1 MVRTGSAS
9 SGIQNSSLRVRVAEN
24 LRVAEPNILDAMA
37 AVSPS
42 FSSYSSSD
50 LDTESTGSF
59 FFDKSITLGSLMGLK
74 SDVGLSGL
82 SPRVVVHGQELSSSE
97 SEVPRSRQ
105 SARSKK
111 SKSWWRLCR
120 DSDDYD
126 CHRNINPSLEQFL
139 EEERRTTGSNIGEGI
154 YINIMYDEF
163 TAGHDFSGRNLLF
176 SEGRILPP
184 HSAHSRQQPSS
195 IDMVR
200 AESNNSWSTECFTRD
215 SGSRRG
221 SVREAHDH
229 GNQSVGSRL
238 PTLFSGIFHGR
249 G

>member
-1 MVRTGSAS
+1 M
-9 SGIQNSSLRVRVAEN
+9 EN
-24 LRVAEPNILDAMA
+24 LRVAEPDYLDAMA
-37 AVSPS
+37 IVSPS

-59 FFDKSITLGSLMGLK
+59 FYEKSITLGSLMGIK
-74 SDVGLSGL
+74 SGVGRL
-82 SPRVVVHGQELSSSE
+82 SPRVVRGQEIPSRE

-105 SARSKK
+105 NTRFKK

-126 CHRNINPSLEQFL
+126 SHRNINPSLEQFL
-139 EEERRTTGSNIGEGI
+139 EEERRITDSNREDGM
-154 YINIMYDEF
+154 YINIMYDDF
-163 TAGHDFSGRNLLF
+163 TAGHDFAARNLLF

-184 HSAHSRQQPSS
+184 QSAHSRQQASS
-195 IDMVR
+195 IDMSR
-200 AESNNSWSTECFTRD
+200 SESNHSWSTECFSRD
-215 SGSRRG
+215 SVSRRS

-238 PTLFSGIFHGR
+238 PILFSGICGGR
-249 G
+249 A

>member
-9 SGIQNSSLRVRVAEN
+9 SGFQHYSLRVRVMEN
-24 LRVAEPNILDAMA
+24 LRVAEPNFLDAMA
-37 AVSPS
+37 VVSPS

-59 FFDKSITLGSLMGLK
+59 FYDKSITLGSLMGLK
-74 SDVGLSGL
+74 SDVRV
-82 SPRVVVHGQELSSSE
+82 SPRVVVNRQEIRSRE

-105 SARSKK
+105 NTRPKK
-111 SKSWWRLCR
+111 PKSWWRLCR

-126 CHRNINPSLEQFL
+126 CHRNMNPSLEQFL
-139 EEERRTTGSNIGEGI
+139 EEERRTTGSNRGEGM

-163 TAGHDFSGRNLLF
+163 TAGHDFTARNLLF

-195 IDMVR
+195 VDMVQ
-200 AESNNSWSTECFTRD
+200 AESNHSWLTECFSRETV
-215 SGSRRG
+215 SRR
-221 SVREAHDH
+221 SPVRESHDH

-238 PTLFSGIFHGR
+238 PTLFSGICCGR
-249 G
+249 A

>member
-1 MVRTGSAS
+1 
-9 SGIQNSSLRVRVAEN
+9 
-24 LRVAEPNILDAMA
+24 MA

-59 FFDKSITLGSLMGLK
+59 FFDKSTTLGSLMGLK
-74 SDVGLSGL
+74 SDDGL
-82 SPRVVVHGQELSSSE
+82 SPRVVVHGQELSSRE

-105 SARSKK
+105 ITRPKK

-120 DSDDYD
+120 DSDDRD

-139 EEERRTTGSNIGEGI
+139 EEERRTSGSNIGEGM

-163 TAGHDFSGRNLLF
+163 TAGHDFSDRNLLF

-195 IDMVR
+195 IDIVR
-200 AESNNSWSTECFTRD
+200 AESSNSWSTERFSRG

-221 SVREAHDH
+221 SVREAPDH
-229 GNQSVGSRL
+229 GNQSVGSRP
-238 PTLFSGIFHGR
+238 PTLFSDIFYGR
-249 G
+249 A